1 MRGVA
6 FDWFQSYLS
15 DRTQYTTINNQRS
28 ETQTI
33 KYGVPQGYILGLLL
47 FLININDLNRSI
59 KNSKIHHFADDINL
73 LYLSKILQKNQLMEN
88 KIALYVNKTNLVI
101 FWSPREEITKKM
113 NFCLNIS
120 EYLLFKDHI
129 TL

>member
-6 FDWFQSYLS
+6 SDWFQSYLS

-28 ETQTI
+28 EIQTI

-73 LYLSKILQKNQLMEN
+73 LYLSKTLQKNQLMEN
-88 KIALYVNKTNLVI
+88 KIALYVNNTNLVI

-113 NFCLNIS
+113 NFHLNIS

>member
-101 FWSPREEITKKM
+101 FGLPEKKS
-113 NFCLNIS
+113 L
-120 EYLLFKDHI
+120 KK
-129 TL
+129 